1 MKLLGVSVDWDRAVF
16 TMDPKMCRAVTEAF
30 VRLHERSLI
39 YRSKRLVNWCCTL
52 RSVISDIEVTHLE
65 IEKQTFLSVPNYEEK
80 VEFGVLHKF
89 AYPIVD
95 PDPNGPK
102 EIIVATTRI
111 ETMLGDTAIV
121 VNPNDDR
128 YKSFHGKFVK
138 HPFVDRKLPILL
150 DEFVDI
156 DFGTGAVK
164 ITPAHDH
171 NDYATGKRFDLD
183 FIVMLTDDG
192 LIAPGYGKYSGMK
205 RFDCR
210 KALIQDLTDL
220 GLYKGWENNKMVIPI
235 CERSKDIIEPMIKY
249 QWYVKCEEVGARAIE
264 YVKNNQLRLIPS
276 NHVTTWNRWMLNI
289 QDWCISRQ
297 NWWGHRIP
305 VYFANVKGD
314 KDVFNET
321 PEVQQKR
328 WFSGRNEEEART
340 KAAKAFNVKLDEIE
354 LKQDDDVLDTWFSSA
369 LFPFA
374 IFGWPEQTTDLK
386 AFYPGQLLETGQDIL
401 FFWVARMV
409 MMSLLLN
416 DKLPFDTVYLHTIIR
431 DAHGRKMSKSLGN
444 VIDPIHVINGISLE
458 DLHKTI
464 YKLNLNESECERAM
478 QGQKADFPNGI
489 PECGTDALRF
499 GLLAYTMQGRDIN
512 LDIKRIEGYRN
523 FCNKLWNATRF
534 TLMYLKKDFQP
545 NPSSNPLTGHE
556 SNMDRWILSCAHSAS
571 TVINS
576 AFKEYCFSHIT
587 ETIYDFWFYKF
598 CNTYLECIK
607 PVLQA
612 ENNSESANAARQ
624 TLYTVVDIGLRLL
637 HPLMPFITEE
647 LYQRLPRRSDENII
661 SICVAPYPAAEEFKW
676 SQDKELEE
684 EVEFME
690 SIAHN
695 VRSVRTE
702 HNLLKTK
709 VPLYLKFDSTHLE
722 KKMQSYI
729 TIISVCIVIN

>member
-1 MKLLGVSVDWDRAVF
+1 MGVSVDWDRAVF

-65 IEKQTFLSVPNYEEK
+65 IEGQTFLSVPNYEEK

-111 ETMLGDTAIV
+111 ETMLGDTAII
-121 VNPNDDR
+121 VNPADDR

-150 DEFVDI
+150 DEVVDI
-156 DFGTGAVK
+156 EFGTGAVK

-171 NDYATGKRFDLD
+171 NDYATGQRHNLD

-210 KALIQDLTDL
+210 KALIKDLTDL
-220 GLYKGWENNKMVIPI
+220 GLYKGRENNKMVIPI

-249 QWYVKCEEVGARAIE
+249 QWYVKCGEVAKRAIDL
-264 YVKNNQLRLIPS
+264 VKNNQLKLKPG
-276 NHVTTWNRWMLNI
+276 NHVQVWNRWMSNI

-305 VYFANVKGD
+305 VYFAYAKSE

-321 PEVQQKR
+321 PEEQQKR
-328 WFSGRNEEEART
+328 WFSGRTEDEARI
-340 KAAKAFNVKLDEIE
+340 KAVKAFNVESDEIV

-374 IFGWPEQTTDLK
+374 IFGWPEQTDDLK
-386 AFYPGQLLETGQDIL
+386 AFYPGHLLETGQDIL

-416 DKLPFDTVYLHTIIR
+416 DKLPFETVYLHTIIR

-444 VIDPIHVINGISLE
+444 VIDPIHVINGISLA

-464 YKLNLNESECERAM
+464 YKLNLSEKECERAM

-523 FCNKLWNATRF
+523 FCNKLWNAIKF
-534 TLMYLKKDFQP
+534 TLMHLKKDFQP
-545 NPSSNPLTGHE
+545 NTSDKPLTSHE
-556 SNMDRWILSCAHSAS
+556 SSMDLWILSCAHWATS
-571 TVINS
+571 VINS
-576 AFKEYCFSHIT
+576 AFDEYCFSYIT
-587 ETIYDFWFYKF
+587 ETIYDFWLHKF

-612 ENNSESANAARQ
+612 EDSNESKNAAKQ

-647 LYQRLPRRSDENII
+647 LYQRLPRRSDANII
-661 SICVAPYPAAEEFKW
+661 SICVAPYPSIEEFKW
-676 SQDKELEE
+676 SHDKDLED

-690 SIAHN
+690 KIAHS
-695 VRSVRTE
+695 VRSTRSD

-709 VPLYLKFDSTHLE
+709 VPLYLKFNSTNWE
-722 KKMQSYI
+722 KKMKHYLD
-729 TIISVCIVIN
+729 IISVSIFIFYL